1 MYQTLNKQRHINDM
15 RVRYQE
21 IQRLLE
27 DGRLDSKLR
36 EGLQAESQEIYRLI
50 PLIEKYVTDVT
61 APDEYQAKE
70 VVAAQKKEHEAREK
84 TSRLLISLIKK
95 REQILSDLST
105 SKAREVELRK
115 TLNSTNDP
123 IAKAEL
129 QIQLG
134 EQEVKIARLQ
144 QVGKALDFNQ
154 ANAQKIAL
162 GIEKLRIV
170 DTEALTDIAMRQRAV
185 DSASAGTAA
194 HDLAL
199 EALKAEEA
207 KAEKAFFDEAGM

>member
-84 TSRLLISLIKK
+84 TSRLLMLLIKK

-115 TLNSTNDP
+115 TLKSTNDP

>member
-27 DGRLDSKLR
+27 DGRLDPKLR

-61 APDEYQAKE
+61 ASDEYQAKE
-70 VVAAQKKEHEAREK
+70 VVAAQKKEHEAKEK
-84 TSRLLISLIKK
+84 TSRLLMSLIKK
-95 REQILSDLST
+95 RERILSDLST

-154 ANAQKIAL
+154 ANAK
-162 GIEKLRIV
+162 KLRW
-170 DTEALTDIAMRQRAV
+170 
-185 DSASAGTAA
+185 
-194 HDLAL
+194 
-199 EALKAEEA
+199 ALKSC
-207 KAEKAFFDEAGM
+207 GL